1 MVFISFGSQLLA
13 LLRRAIVDPV
23 SDTSD
28 FFNAKLSGV
37 VTAVLADE

>member
-1 MVFISFGSQLLA
+1 MMFVSFGAQPWA
-13 LLRRAIVDPV
+13 LLRRANIDPV

-37 VTAVLADE
+37 VTGGLADD